1 MFSINGKGGGT
12 RGQPII
18 RIEVDQD
25 DDEENHL
32 IEWLNTLVSEIMYL
46 IFLAMSYVLHMA
58 KEAQFIRQQ
67 NGLNL
72 Q

>member
-1 MFSINGKGGGT
+1 MTCVFSTTGIGGGT

-32 IEWLNTLVSEIMYL
+32 IE
-46 IFLAMSYVLHMA
+46 
-58 KEAQFIRQQ
+58 
-67 NGLNL
+67 
-72 Q
+72 